1 MGTKGGKK
9 LAQSQHQRREM
20 HNILLSSITTHVR
33 LNTGKKL
40 YSLKVLTCAY
50 TINVNN
56 KKEKKSLIFLCYLS
70 YRLHISNSHW
80 KKLHHTAVLLGLLQV
95 MTLYRLLLSC
105 YYCFSC
111 VIFFL
116 EIECL
121 FVYLKNNQIFL
132 FSNMCIQRP
141 SIRKILFLLTE
152 DNHLLSS
159 LSLSMKFSTFNKS
172 SFTPYSSSAINT
184 AERCT

>member
-121 FVYLKNNQIFL
+121 FVYLKNNQIFFVL
-132 FSNMCIQRP
+132 KYVYSTSFHPKNSFSFDRRQSP
-141 SIRKILFLLTE
+141 FVF
-152 DNHLLSS
+152 S
-159 LSLSMKFSTFNKS
+159 LVVHEVFHFQ
-172 SFTPYSSSAINT
+172 
-184 AERCT
+184 